1 MPEPSPPSSRPE
13 IALREATER
22 DWPMLRAWLQ
32 RKDVQRLW
40 GSAASAEAEIRMVF
54 ETPSAIGR
62 IVECAGRPVGYAHAI
77 DATYWGASLP
87 EGIPAGS
94 WDVDIVIA
102 DPIHRGKGLG
112 QAALEKLAD
121 EVFSTTL
128 AVALCV
134 FVSVRNEQ
142 AVRAYERAGFKWKCV
157 WDDPEFGASWMLLRE
172 RTPSDAAGGK
182 LQEKQGRLF

>member
-1 MPEPSPPSSRPE
+1 
-13 IALREATER
+13 
-22 DWPMLRAWLQ
+22 MLRAWLQ
-32 RKDVQRLW
+32 RKDVQRWW

-62 IVECAGRPVGYAHAI
+62 IVECEGKPVGYAHAI

-87 EGIPAGS
+87 EGIPPGA

-102 DPIHRGKGLG
+102 DPAHRGRGVG
-112 QAALEKLAD
+112 QAALEELAG

-134 FVSVRNEQ
+134 FVSVRNEK

-157 WDDPEFGASWMLLRE
+157 WDDPEFGASWMMLRQ
-172 RTPSDAAGGK
+172 RSGSDATGGTTP
-182 LQEKQGRLF
+182 GNRSRLL